1 MEDSCQTLFFPKH
14 NVFKYLSRAT
24 RNSIMDEVDR
34 STQRDKIIG
43 LISAQEMITEEIEY
57 SYYLDNEYKIFNIPL
72 SITTQR
78 VEKCMSWGLTVAAI
92 ICLLMLYFAT
102 VVYYPY
108 SENIEYDLGP

>member
-1 MEDSCQTLFFPKH
+1 
-14 NVFKYLSRAT
+14 
-24 RNSIMDEVDR
+24 MDEVDR